1 MERTLVLVKPDAVQR
16 GLVGNI
22 ISRIERTGLK
32 LVALKMLRMDREMA
46 EQHYSIHR
54 GKPFFEGLVQFIIS
68 SPLVAAV
75 FEGPEAVGIVR
86 KLMGETDPAQAAPG
100 TIRGDLALK
109 IERNVVHGSDSGENA
124 EQEIGLFFSPEE
136 ILSYERH
143 SELWLIES

>member
-22 ISRIERTGLK
+22 ISRIEGTGLK
-32 LVALKMLRMDREMA
+32 LVALKMLRMDSEMA
-46 EQHYSIHR
+46 ERHYGIHR

-109 IERNVVHGSDSGENA
+109 SKRNVVHGSDSGENA

-143 SELWLIES
+143 SERWLIES